1 MFKLCLLFV
10 CLVLDAVHSQNGNG
24 YPRQQSNGY
33 DDEFNGYEYGNGNN
47 NGMMGSIPGKYIHC
61 CNF

>member
-33 DDEFNGYEYGNGNN
+33 DNDFNGYEYGNGND
-47 NGMMGSIPGKYIHC
+47 NGMMGSIPGK
-61 CNF
+61 